1 MKYLREPLIQF
12 VVAAALVFGLHTAW
26 QAWQDKSDSTIFV
39 SEPELER
46 LAALYA
52 SEAGALPGPEDMT
65 TMVSDYVRDEALAR
79 EARRLGLD
87 QNDTI
92 ITRRLAQK
100 MSFMVSDLR
109 EDPVPSEDTLRE
121 WYQAHADR
129 FTEPARLTFS
139 QIFFSPSVRGDAAE
153 KDAETLLAELNNNPT
168 METAA
173 LGDPFM
179 LQRQYGDVPVRELAR
194 QFGVEFA
201 AAMAGLPASDD
212 WQGPVRSALGLHLV
226 HITHKT
232 PAALRPFEEVR
243 AEVKRDWVEQ
253 KRREANEQAIA
264 DIIARYNVEI
274 EGVE

>member
-1 MKYLREPLIQF
+1 MRYLREPLIQF
-12 VVAAALVFGLHTAW
+12 VVAAALVFAVHTAW
-26 QAWQDKSDSTIFV
+26 KSWQDKSDSTIFV
-39 SEPELER
+39 SETELER

-52 SEAGALPGPEDMT
+52 SEASALPGPEDMM

-87 QNDTI
+87 QGDTI

-109 EDPVPSEDTLRE
+109 EDPVPSEEALRE
-121 WYQAHADR
+121 WHQAYADR
-129 FTEPARLTFS
+129 FTKPARITFS
-139 QIFFSPSVRGDAAE
+139 HIFFSPSVRGDIAE
-153 KDAETLLAELNNNPT
+153 KDAAVLLANLNSAPAT
-168 METAA
+168 DTAS

-179 LQRQYGDVPVRELAR
+179 LQRQYGDVPLRELAR

-201 AAMAGLPASDD
+201 DAIAELPASDD
-212 WQGPVRSALGLHLV
+212 WQGPVRSALGVHLV
-226 HITHKT
+226 HVTHKT
-232 PAALRPFEEVR
+232 DVALPPFDEAR
-243 AEVKRDWVEQ
+243 AEVRQDWVEQ
-253 KRREANEQAIA
+253 KRREANEKAIA